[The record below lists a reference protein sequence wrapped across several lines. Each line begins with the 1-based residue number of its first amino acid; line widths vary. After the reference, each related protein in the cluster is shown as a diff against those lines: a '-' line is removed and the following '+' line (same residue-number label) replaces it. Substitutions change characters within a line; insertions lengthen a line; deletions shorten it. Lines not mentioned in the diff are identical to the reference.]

1 MMVSVLYVTDQFRPP
16 LRPVLDKPLRL
27 CVTDVF
33 KAAGA
38 GVAVA
43 GMIHTGSV
51 QAGDRIVAVPAGE
64 AATVKGLPAAS
75 ISHIHRCEMSTHMN
89 WNGTQE
95 SAFPSDSGT
104 AVATW

>member
-1 MMVSVLYVTDQFRPP
+1 MLIELTVLTSTLCRHLKQCVRTKLVLHVADQFRPP

-27 CVTDVF
+27 CMTDVF

-51 QAGDRIVAVPAGE
+51 QAGDRVLVVPAGDT
-64 AATVKGLPAAS
+64 ATVKG
-75 ISHIHRCEMSTHMN
+75 
-89 WNGTQE
+89 
-95 SAFPSDSGT
+95 FY
-104 AVATW
+104 

>member
-1 MMVSVLYVTDQFRPP
+1 VVVGVADEFHAP

-33 KAAGA
+33 KAVGA

-64 AATVKGLPAAS
+64 TAIVKGLLALCS
-75 ISHIHRCEMSTHMN
+75 IFCIIILFKKCRNHPENCKQPKLANLSKGRILI
-89 WNGTQE
+89 
-95 SAFPSDSGT
+95 
-104 AVATW
+104 

>member
-1 MMVSVLYVTDQFRPP
+1 MTDKFQSP

-33 KAAGA
+33 KAMGA

-51 QAGDRIVAVPAGE
+51 QVGDRLVAVPAAE
-64 AATVKGLPAAS
+64 TAVVKGLL
-75 ISHIHRCEMSTHMN
+75 
-89 WNGTQE
+89 
-95 SAFPSDSGT
+95 
-104 AVATW
+104 